1 MYRILIILSSIVLLA
16 TSCQKETS
24 IDSPATLTY
33 TVVPQVS
40 FDIKS
45 GTETINPEVN
55 PEVNSISYL
64 VYHKKINAQ
73 GQPDYEYIEEMGAY
87 KPIKDTTQISV
98 PITLI
103 KDQEY
108 KLVFIAQHR
117 FESQQ
122 RTESYAYTYNSIS
135 KEMSVN
141 TSAPFTNGDQLEAYV
156 YVDEVGPITGNEN
169 RKITLN
175 RIVSQINIGTNA
187 TTYPENLHIKVTGAP
202 ASYNV
207 FEGTYAE
214 DESSIY
220 IRDIATPASGTD
232 KIEVSNVN
240 YNRLATLYCLGN
252 NKLTLT
258 LTNVQNAADN
268 FTINNVSTQVNYKT
282 NIVGNILAGTCTVQ
296 ADNLEALKSAI
307 ADTRV
312 THIELTKPIIIMDSD
327 ITIDGRG
334 VTVTQAA
341 SWNNDNAISES
352 IIVIKNS
359 NVTLK
364 NINFKNTFKGQLID
378 VYSQQ
383 NNNNYKDFILDNITV
398 TGHNNT
404 AGPLITL
411 RGKGQITNCHFE
423 NNTCAGN
430 GILYFDKGNGGLILN
445 GNKFIGNT
453 VETGQP
459 DAATIYIGPRPNCII
474 TNNIIQNNTVTT
486 TSTDAGQKISDG
498 LMIGSLATITGNTIT
513 GNTPNDVYNNYN
525 NYNNN
530 DDSIDLTNNTIDN
543 IITTTN
549 IN

>member
-45 GTETINPEVN
+45 GTETINTEIN
-55 PEVNSISYL
+55 TEVNSISYL
-64 VYHKKINAQ
+64 VYHKKIDAQ
-73 GQPDYEYIEEMGAY
+73 GQPYYDYIEEMGSY
-87 KPIKDTTQISV
+87 KPIKDPTQISV

-141 TSAPFTNGDQLEAYV
+141 LNAPFTNGDQLEAYV

-187 TTYPENLHIKVTGAP
+187 TTYPERLNIKVTGAP

-214 DESSIY
+214 DASSVKISNV
-220 IRDIATPASGTD
+220 ATPTSGTD
-232 KIEVSNVN
+232 KIKVSKID

-258 LTNVQNAADN
+258 LTNTKDPKDD
-268 FTINNVSTQVNYKT
+268 FTISNVSTQVNYKT

-296 ADNLEALKSAI
+296 AANLEAFTSAL
-307 ADTRV
+307 ANPKV
-312 THIELTKPIIIMDSD
+312 THIELTAPIYINSD
-327 ITIDGRG
+327 ITIDGHG

-341 SWNNDNAISES
+341 SWNNDNALSES
-352 IIVIKNS
+352 IIYINNS

-430 GILYFDKGNGGLILN
+430 GILYFATGIGGLILN

-453 VETGQP
+453 VATGQP

-474 TNNIIQNNTVTT
+474 TNNTIQNNTVTT
-486 TSTDAGQKISDG
+486 TNTDAGQKISGG

-513 GNTPNDVYNNYN
+513 GNTPNDVYNNYG
-525 NYNNN
+525 
-530 DDSIDLTNNTIDN
+530 SIDLTNNTIGN
-543 IITTTN
+543 NTTTN

>member
-40 FDIKS
+40 FDVKS
-45 GTETINPEVN
+45 GTETINTEVN
-55 PEVNSISYL
+55 TEINSISYL

-73 GQPDYEYIEEMGAY
+73 GQPDYEYIEEMGSY
-87 KPIKDTTQISV
+87 KPIDDPTQISV

-141 TSAPFTNGDQLEAYV
+141 PDAPFTNGDQLEAYV

-187 TTYPENLHIKVTGAP
+187 TTYPERLNIKVTGAP

-214 DESSIY
+214 DASSVDIS
-220 IRDIATPASGTD
+220 DIATPASGTD
-232 KIEVSNVN
+232 QIKVSKID

-258 LTNVQNAADN
+258 LTNTEDPTDD
-268 FTINNVSTQVNYKT
+268 FTISNVSTQVNYKT
-282 NIVGNILAGTCTVQ
+282 NIVGNILAGTWTVK
-296 ADNLEALKSAI
+296 ASNLNEFTSALANPK
-307 ADTRV
+307 V
-312 THIELTKPIIIMDSD
+312 THIELTAPIYINSD

-334 VTVTQAA
+334 VTVTQV
-341 SWNNDNAISES
+341 STWNYADSQS
-352 IIVIKNS
+352 IIKIENS

-364 NINFKNTFKGQLID
+364 NICFKDTFKGTLIETI
-378 VYSQQ
+378 SSTL
-383 NNNNYKDFILDNITV
+383 NAENITA
-398 TGHNNT
+398 TDHNCTSSMIILRGFGSFTNCTFTQNTCGGNGLLYYASGDDDTKGLTLQGNTFSNNT
-404 AGPLITL
+404 ITTNQENVATVYL
-411 RGKGQITNCHFE
+411 ANRGNC
-423 NNTCAGN
+423 
-430 GILYFDKGNGGLILN
+430 L
-445 GNKFIGNT
+445 
-453 VETGQP
+453 
-459 DAATIYIGPRPNCII
+459 I
-474 TNNIIQNNTVTT
+474 TNNRIQNNTVITT
-486 TSTDAGQKISDG
+486 AATPRIVSGGLTINYDAVVTNNIITDNKLGDIVSNIYLDKTHS
-498 LMIGSLATITGNTIT
+498 
-513 GNTPNDVYNNYN
+513 
-525 NYNNN
+525 
-530 DDSIDLTNNTIDN
+530 SIDLSTNTIN
-543 IITTTN
+543 P
-549 IN
+549 

>member
-16 TSCQKETS
+16 ASCQKETS

-40 FDIKS
+40 FDVKS
-45 GTETINPEVN
+45 GTETINTEVN
-55 PEVNSISYL
+55 TEVNSISYL

-73 GQPDYEYIEEMGAY
+73 GQPYYEYIEEMGSY
-87 KPIKDTTQISV
+87 KTIEDPTQISV

-187 TTYPENLHIKVTGAP
+187 ATYPKNLNIAVTGAA

-207 FEGTYAE
+207 FEGTYAAPSA
-214 DESSIY
+214 ESELDLY
-220 IRDIATPASGTD
+220 NIATPASGTD
-232 KIEVSNVN
+232 KIKVSNVD

-252 NKLTLT
+252 NKLALT
-258 LTNVQNAADN
+258 LTNAQDAADN
-268 FTINNVSTQVNYKT
+268 FTISNVSTQVNYKT
-282 NIVGNILAGTCTVQ
+282 NIVGNILAGTYTVQ
-296 ADNLEALKSAI
+296 VDNLEALKSAI
-307 ADTRV
+307 ANPKV
-312 THIELTKPIIIMDSD
+312 THIELTAPIYINSD
-327 ITIDGRG
+327 TTIDGRG

-341 SWNNDNAISES
+341 EFENGVTSSNLRC
-352 IIVIKNS
+352 IIKVVDKS
-359 NVTLK
+359 TVTLK
-364 NINFKNTFKGQLID
+364 NIKFNNTFDYPLIETS
-378 VYSQQ
+378 YSVLHAE
-383 NNNNYKDFILDNITV
+383 NLTV
-398 TGHNNT
+398 TGHNST
-404 AGPLITL
+404 SSMIIL
-411 RGKGQITNCHFE
+411 RGSGSFTNCTFTDNH
-423 NNTCAGN
+423 CGGN
-430 GILYFDKGNGGLILN
+430 GILHYGSGDDETKGLTIHGCTFSNNAVKSNLGDVATLN
-445 GNKFIGNT
+445 
-453 VETGQP
+453 
-459 DAATIYIGPRPNCII
+459 IGPRRNCVI
-474 TNNIIQNNTVTT
+474 TDNIIQNNTVESTATT
-486 TSTDAGQKISDG
+486 QTITGG
-498 LMIGSLATITGNTIT
+498 LLICCPATITGNTIT
-513 GNTPNDVYNNYN
+513 GNTPTDVYRNQIYGN
-525 NYNNN
+525 
-530 DDSIDLTNNTIDN
+530 IVLTNNTIGN